1 MDERND
7 LETLYQQAQ
16 AALAAKRD
24 EEAGRLLK
32 RILVLDEDYEDA
44 AQLLSELVTRQRRRW
59 YQDRRLWAVLGGVAI
74 ILFVFSFK
82 ETLLGLLPT
91 SQPVETP
98 LPTLATLAASPTELP
113 TPTFTPPPTAVPLSW
128 RRLYSGSLFSRD
140 GISDI
145 VFDPSDPDVIYVSMN
160 TAGIYKSIDGG
171 VSWRP
176 AHRGLDHVAIVM
188 LTIDPENPQVLYA
201 GTTFGGIYK
210 TIDGGDHWQT
220 ANEGMDLSLRMKYQ
234 IFIDLR
240 NPDHL
245 YCGGGPRLYE
255 SFDKGE
261 SWSEITLSACPNGFT
276 SIGLHP
282 TEPTLMYGIVYGDDQ
297 CPGGVYLS
305 SDGGWT
311 WSFSELD
318 PDTQVNPSSGFRI
331 SPSGNALYISATSE
345 MYGDRLYVSTD
356 GGDSWNRLG
365 LNDACTFLTFH
376 PEDEAVAY
384 CATRHNDLLLKTSDM
399 GQTWQELI
407 RPDAGVVRQLSF
419 GPQGAGT
426 LFLGGDGFFVSTD
439 DASTWVERSDGL
451 GSGSLEL
458 VLDPTNPSTF
468 YVQDGFQHL
477 FRSNDGGLNW
487 SLVID
492 EGFRLAF
499 NADKSTLY
507 RLAEWEGAGL
517 LMMSRD
523 RGETWTHI
531 EIPVSRLRGLDTNPY
546 QAGILYVFSTGQFP
560 HLYVS
565 IDHGEIWQAT
575 SGFGGVND
583 PVLFF
588 DHDQG
593 QVVYAVHEENAISRS
608 EDGGWNWMACGD
620 TRTSHTDFANRLVI
634 DPRDSNQLLLAT
646 WGRGVLLSQDGCQS
660 WRTSN
665 QDLGNLFVNAVAMDP
680 TKPDTIY
687 AGTDGGA
694 YVSFDGGEQWS
705 PINEGLLGALVVYSI
720 AVDPINPANVYAATP
735 YGIFKLEGR

>member
-1 MDERND
+1 MDERTD
-7 LETLYQQAQ
+7 LESLYQQAQ
-16 AALAAKRD
+16 AALAAKQD
-24 EEAGRLLK
+24 EEASRLLK

-59 YQDRRLWAVLGGVAI
+59 YQDRRLWVVLGGVVI
-74 ILFVFSFK
+74 ILFVFSIK
-82 ETLLGLLPT
+82 DVLLDLLPT

-98 LPTLATLAASPTELP
+98 LPTLTTLVANPTELP

-128 RRLYSGSLFSRD
+128 KRLYSGSLFSRD
-140 GISDI
+140 GISNI

-176 AHRGLDHVAIVM
+176 AHRGLDHVWIVS
-188 LTIDPENPQVLYA
+188 LTIDPENPHVLYA
-201 GTTFGGIYK
+201 GSAFGGIYK
-210 TIDGGDHWQT
+210 TIDGGDHWQ
-220 ANEGMDLSLRMKYQ
+220 AENEGIDLSLRMKYQ
-234 IFIDLR
+234 VSIDTR
-240 NPDHL
+240 NPNHL

-255 SFDKGE
+255 SFDQGE
-261 SWSEITLSACPNGFT
+261 SWSEIPLSACPNGFT
-276 SIGLHP
+276 GIGLHP
-282 TEPTLMYGIVYGDDQ
+282 TEPTKIYGIVYGDDQ
-297 CPGGVYLS
+297 CRGGVYLS
-305 SDGGWT
+305 SDGGQT
-311 WSFSELD
+311 WSFSELE
-318 PDTQVNPSSGFRI
+318 PDTPVNTSNLWI
-331 SPSGNALYISATSE
+331 NPSGNTLYTSATSE
-345 MYGDRLYVSTD
+345 IYGNRMYASSD
-356 GGDSWNRLG
+356 GGLTWSHVD
-365 LNDACTFLTFH
+365 LNDTCTALTFH

-384 CATRHNDLLLKTSDM
+384 CVTRNNNLLLKTSDM
-399 GQTWQELI
+399 GQTWQELV
-407 RPDAGVVRQLSF
+407 RPDAGLVRRLSF

-451 GSGSLEL
+451 GSGSLEI
-458 VLDPTNPSTF
+458 VLDPANPSTF

-477 FRSNDGGLNW
+477 FRSDDGGLNW
-487 SLVID
+487 SLLIN

-499 NADKSTLY
+499 DADKSTLY
-507 RLAEWEGAGL
+507 RLAEWEEAGL
-517 LMMSRD
+517 LMISRD
-523 RGETWTHI
+523 RGETWTSI
-531 EIPVSRLRGLDTNPY
+531 EVPVSRLRGLDANPY
-546 QAGILYVFSTGQFP
+546 QAGALYVFSTEQF

-565 IDHGEIWQAT
+565 IDHGEDWQAT

-593 QVVYAVHEENAISRS
+593 QVVYAVHEENAVSRS
-608 EDGGWNWMACGD
+608 EDGGWNWIACGE

-634 DPRDSNQLLLAT
+634 EPSNSNQLLLAT
-646 WGRGVLLSQDGCQS
+646 WGRGILVSQDGCQS

-665 QDLGNLFVNAVAMDP
+665 QGLGNLFVNTVAIDP
-680 TKPDTIY
+680 ANPDTIY

-705 PINEGLLGALVVYSI
+705 PMNEGLLGALVVYSI
-720 AVDPINPANVYAATP
+720 AVDPVDPTNVYAATP